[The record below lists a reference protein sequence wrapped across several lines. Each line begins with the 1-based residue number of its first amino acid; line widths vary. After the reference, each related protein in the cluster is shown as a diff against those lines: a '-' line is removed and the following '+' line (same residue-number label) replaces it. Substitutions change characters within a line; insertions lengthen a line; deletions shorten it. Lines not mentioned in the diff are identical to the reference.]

1 MSVAEKPVVLIV
13 EDEPKIAQI
22 LMDYLQ
28 SHDYQPVH
36 FESGEG
42 VLNYLKSHPVDC
54 VLLDVMLPNAS
65 QFGDGLQ
72 LCKAIRQFS
81 QVPIMMLTARVEEVD
96 RILGLELGAD
106 DYLCKPFSPR
116 EVIARV
122 KALLRRSKVHPPL
135 SMDAQANE
143 YSPAL
148 DSIWQLDASRFQ
160 LHYQQQHLDLTA
172 VEFEIMR
179 TLSSSPG
186 QIFSRAQL
194 IEKIYPDHRI
204 VSDRTVDSHIKKL
217 RQKLNGAFGESEW
230 IHSVYGVGYKFV
242 MGL

>member
-1 MSVAEKPVVLIV
+1 MSITPKSRVVIV

-22 LMDYLQ
+22 LIDYLQ
-28 SHDYQPVH
+28 AHDFDSVH

-42 VLNYLKSHPVDC
+42 VVSYLKSHSVDC
-54 VLLDVMLPNAS
+54 VLLDVMLPNANE
-65 QFGDGLQ
+65 FGDGLQ

-81 QVPIMMLTARVEEVD
+81 TVPIMMLTARVEEID

-106 DYLCKPFSPR
+106 DYICKPFSPR
-116 EVIARV
+116 EVIARI
-122 KALLRRSKVHPPL
+122 KALLRRSQLQSEPL
-135 SMDAQANE
+135 VNIPVSGD
-143 YSPAL
+143 SPAPSTQL
-148 DSIWQLDASRFQ
+148 WHLDASRFQ
-160 LHYQQQHLDLTA
+160 LHYQQQTLDLTA
-172 VEFEIMR
+172 VEFEIVR

-186 QIFSRAQL
+186 HIFSRTQL

-217 RQKLNGAFGESEW
+217 RHKLNTAFGEKEW

-242 MGL
+242 ME